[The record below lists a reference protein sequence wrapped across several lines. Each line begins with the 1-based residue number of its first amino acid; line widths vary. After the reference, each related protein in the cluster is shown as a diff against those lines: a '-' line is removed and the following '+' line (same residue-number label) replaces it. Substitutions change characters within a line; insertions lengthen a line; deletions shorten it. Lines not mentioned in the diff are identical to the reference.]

1 MSTSSKS
8 TKPMGLLARLLQHL
22 TYANVVATIALFLAL
37 GTSGAYAVNEWT
49 GKNIKNGTITNVDV
63 KNGTISAAD
72 VKNGTLSGADI
83 KDGTIAGEE
92 MAPGAVTREKVA
104 AAAVGSQEVE
114 NGTITGDDIKDGTIA
129 GEEMAPGAVTRE
141 KVAAAAVGSQEVE
154 NGTITGDDIKDGTIT
169 SGNIKNGT
177 IGDIDIQDNS
187 ISTFD
192 LADNS
197 VDSDEV
203 LDFGLTNEDI
213 GVMYAQVA
221 SDGTLS
227 SSSGGVTS
235 TRIGLGQYSVDFGR
249 NITSAA
255 FIATQGEAGS
265 GAPSGAMIGVADRLN
280 NNEAVFVTVR
290 DADGAF
296 VDRAFQLVVVN

>member
-49 GKNIKNGTITNVDV
+49 GKNIKNGTITSVDV

-114 NGTITGDDIKDGTIA
+114 NGTITGDDIKDGTISRT
-129 GEEMAPGAVTRE
+129 EVAPG
-141 KVAAAAVGSQEVE
+141 AVGSQEVE

-177 IGDIDIQDNS
+177 LGDIDIEDNS

-203 LDFGLTNEDI
+203 LDFGLTNQDI
-213 GVMYAQVA
+213 GVLYAQVA

>member
-49 GKNIKNGTITNVDV
+49 GKNIKNGTITSVDV

-114 NGTITGDDIKDGTIA
+114 NGTITGDDIKDGTISRT
-129 GEEMAPGAVTRE
+129 EVAPG
-141 KVAAAAVGSQEVE
+141 AVGSQEVE

>member
-49 GKNIKNGTITNVDV
+49 GKNIKNGTITSVDV

-83 KDGTIAGEE
+83 QDGTISR
-92 MAPGAVTREKVA
+92 T
-104 AAAVGSQEVE
+104 EV
-114 NGTITGDDIKDGTIA
+114 
-129 GEEMAPGAVTRE
+129 APGAVTRE